1 MSRSGLTTQD
11 RYRGT
16 RRPAEPPRRPPA
28 VNLRVQRPSRLS
40 PGRRRALRIAVG
52 LLLLVT
58 AAWVLWASP
67 VLAVR
72 AVQVDGADTLP
83 AEQVREAAGI
93 VDGTPLLRVDV
104 DAAGA
109 RVARLPQVASVE
121 VTRGWPDR
129 VVITLVE
136 RTPVAVVE
144 EQGRRTLVDASGVLF
159 DTISGAPP
167 AGVVRLDVPHPG
179 PDDAA
184 TAAALAAVGE
194 LSGDLRRDIDR
205 VTATP
210 EGDVTLILA
219 DGTTVVWGPASDSA
233 AKASALEALLG
244 RLAAGD
250 LEPAATIDVSTP
262 ADVVL
267 R

>member
-1 MSRSGLTTQD
+1 
-11 RYRGT
+11 
-16 RRPAEPPRRPPA
+16 
-28 VNLRVQRPSRLS
+28 VQRPSRLS
-40 PGRRRALRIAVG
+40 PGRRRALRLAVG

-72 AVQVDGADTLP
+72 AVQVDGAATLP

-104 DAAGA
+104 DAARA
-109 RVARLPQVASVE
+109 RVARLPPVASVE

-136 RTPVAVVE
+136 RRPVAVVE
-144 EQGRRTLVDASGVLF
+144 EDGRRTLVDAHGVLF
-159 DTISGAPP
+159 DTISGRPP
-167 AGVVRLDVPHPG
+167 ADVVRLDVPRPG
-179 PDDAA
+179 PGDPA
-184 TAAALAAVGE
+184 TTAALAAVGE
-194 LSGDLRRDIDR
+194 LSRDLRRDVAS
-205 VTATP
+205 VTATGD
-210 EGDVTLILA
+210 GDVTLILA
-219 DGTTVVWGPASDSA
+219 DGTTVIWGPADDSP
-233 AKASALEALLG
+233 AKATALEALLG
-244 RLAAGD
+244 QLAAGA

-262 ADVVL
+262 DDVIL